1 MKPSVVVGYDQTPA
15 SERALLEAASQA
27 ASREASLTVVT
38 AFHWIAPA
46 PPMPYAPTDVEQS
59 VRESAAQIADH
70 GAGIVRDR
78 YPGLSVTALSQAG
91 PTAETLASVAAGA
104 EVLVV
109 GNRGRGGFAG
119 LLLGSVSMRA
129 LSAATV
135 PTVIVRGSEHG
146 ARDLVVA
153 AVDVADPGDATLE
166 FAFAEADRR
175 GARVE
180 VVNAWDKPWFLEN
193 VESTESAG
201 NGGSGGSSG
210 TSGDAGLVKAAVRQ
224 IRANLEAELRT
235 ITRPWQAKYPEVRVT
250 LRAADGSPGSVLTE
264 ASHRADLVVV
274 GAHRRL
280 DGRGMRV
287 GPVAHAVA
295 HHADCPVAV
304 VPRG

>member
-1 MKPSVVVGYDQTPA
+1 MKPSVVVGYDQTPS
-15 SERALLEAASQA
+15 SERALLEAACQA
-27 ASREASLTVVT
+27 ALRQASLTVVT
-38 AFHWIAPA
+38 AFHWITPVA
-46 PPMPYAPTDVEQS
+46 PMPYTPTDVEEG
-59 VRESAAQIADH
+59 VRESAAAIADH

-78 YPGLSVTALSQAG
+78 YPGMSVTALAQEG
-91 PTAETLASVAAGA
+91 PTAETLASVAAAA

-135 PTVIVRGSEHG
+135 PTMVVRGSDHEP
-146 ARDLVVA
+146 RDLVVA

-175 GARVE
+175 GARLE

-193 VESTESAG
+193 AESA
-201 NGGSGGSSG
+201 
-210 TSGDAGLVKAAVRQ
+210 AEVEAAVRR
-224 IRANLEAELRT
+224 ILTDLGTELRAV
-235 ITRPWQAKYPEVRVT
+235 TRPWQAKYPEVRVR
-250 LRAADGSPGSVLTE
+250 LRAADGSPASVLTE

-274 GAHRRL
+274 GAHRRV
-280 DGRGMRV
+280 DGRPGTRV
-287 GPVAHAVA
+287 GPVAHALA